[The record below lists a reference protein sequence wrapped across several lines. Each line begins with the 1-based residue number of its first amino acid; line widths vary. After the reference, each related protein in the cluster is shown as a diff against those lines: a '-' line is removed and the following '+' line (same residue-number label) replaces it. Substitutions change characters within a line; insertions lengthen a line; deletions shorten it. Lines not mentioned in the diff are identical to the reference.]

1 MHPCHLNPHNS
12 TASKVLLWTPG
23 SFNAF
28 LIMLGICKNSVFL
41 VFRWW
46 QKYESCIGAKC
57 KGGLVHVGNMTWGRV
72 LYFLFLKFL
81 KTERDVSFLPCYKR
95 GTPNNFCIPMRN
107 RTLDLQNTR
116 SVTLPLN
123 HRDPLIS

>member
-1 MHPCHLNPHNS
+1 M
-12 TASKVLLWTPG
+12 
-23 SFNAF
+23 
-28 LIMLGICKNSVFL
+28 
-41 VFRWW
+41 
-46 QKYESCIGAKC
+46 
-57 KGGLVHVGNMTWGRV
+57 HVGNMTWGRV

-81 KTERDVSFLPCYKR
+81 KTERDVSFLPRYKR

-107 RTLDLQNTR
+107 CTLDLQNTR